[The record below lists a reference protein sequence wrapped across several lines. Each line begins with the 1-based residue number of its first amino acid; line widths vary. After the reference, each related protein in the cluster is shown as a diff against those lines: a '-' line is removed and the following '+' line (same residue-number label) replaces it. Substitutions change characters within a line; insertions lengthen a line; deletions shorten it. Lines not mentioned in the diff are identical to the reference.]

1 MTDEAATETRIHPFR
16 IDVPEVALDDL
27 RARLAAAHWPDQLPG
42 AGWTYGVPLER
53 LKELAG
59 YWRTG
64 YDWRRHE
71 RALNRFPQFTTTID
85 GQHVHFF
92 HVRSPEPEAVPL
104 LLTHG
109 WPASGAEFAEL
120 IGPLTDPRAHGGD
133 PADAFHVVVPSIPGY
148 GFSGPT
154 TEAGWG
160 VTRIARAW
168 AELMRRLGYHRY
180 GAQGGDWGA
189 RVSPELARLDG
200 DRMIGL
206 HLNAFIAFPDDN
218 LDGLTESELA
228 IVDALN
234 NWSGERSGYAQI
246 QGTRPQTLAYGLVD
260 SPTGLLAWDTE
271 WFDAYGDD
279 VGGIE
284 ADRILTTVTITWLT
298 GTAGSSARLYREGA
312 ANWEQ
317 EIAFSPVPTGIAV
330 FPGDATIRRF
340 AEREHKVVH
349 WSEFDRGGHFAA
361 LQVPEL
367 LTGDIRAFFRR
378 VR

>member
-1 MTDEAATETRIHPFR
+1 MTDTQPHPFR
-16 IDVPEVALDDL
+16 IDVPEAALDDL
-27 RARLAAAHWPDQLPG
+27 RARLAAARLPDQLPG
-42 AGWTYGVPLER
+42 TGWTYGVPLER
-53 LKELAG
+53 LTELAE

-71 RALNRFPQFTTTID
+71 RELNRFDQFTTTID
-85 GQHVHFF
+85 GQRVHFF
-92 HVRSPEPEAVPL
+92 HVRSPEPGALPL

-154 TEAGWG
+154 TETGWD

-180 GAQGGDWGA
+180 GAHGGDWGA
-189 RVSPELARLDG
+189 RISPELARLDG
-200 DRMIGL
+200 EHVMGL
-206 HLNAFIAFPDDN
+206 HLNAFVAFPDNDI
-218 LDGLTESELA
+218 DGLTEHERQVADGLS
-228 IVDALN
+228 
-234 NWSGERSGYAQI
+234 NWDGERTGYAQI
-246 QGTRPQTLAYGLVD
+246 QATRPQTLAYGLVD

-279 VGGIE
+279 VGGIS
-284 ADRILTTVTITWLT
+284 ADRILTMVTITWLT

-312 ANWEQ
+312 ANW
-317 EIAFSPVPTGIAV
+317 APDKPFCPVPTGIAV

-340 AEREHKVVH
+340 AEREHRVVH
-349 WSEFDRGGHFAA
+349 FTEFDRGGHFAA
-361 LQVPEL
+361 LQVPDL
-367 LTGDIRAFFRR
+367 LTGDLRAFFRGLR
-378 VR
+378 